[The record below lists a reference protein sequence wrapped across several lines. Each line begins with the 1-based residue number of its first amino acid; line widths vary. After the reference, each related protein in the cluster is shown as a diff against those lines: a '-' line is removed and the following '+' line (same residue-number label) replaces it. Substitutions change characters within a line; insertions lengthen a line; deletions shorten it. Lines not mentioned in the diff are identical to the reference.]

1 MLAEKVRNNSTWTEQ
16 KGLRWLPPRLS
27 SRVMVREREERFQ
40 KLPNGF
46 EA

>member
-16 KGLRWLPPRLS
+16 KGLHWLPPRLS
-27 SRVMVREREERFQ
+27 SRAMVREPEERIQ
-40 KLPNGF
+40 KLPNGL